1 MYGNQPM
8 YNNQVQYSN
17 QQFYSNPVFDVG
29 KVKDFT
35 NKLIHSPD
43 KADKFQQ
50 QKANCMIGSDY
61 PYPIVSYPMMKMR
74 ALAMFKIIKE

>member
-35 NKLIHSPD
+35 NKFIKRNMIMRSLIWFFILFGFSRLIL
-43 KADKFQQ
+43 F
-50 QKANCMIGSDY
+50 
-61 PYPIVSYPMMKMR
+61 
-74 ALAMFKIIKE
+74 